1 MAINHDVGKEG
12 EEAAVQYLINKGYEI
27 VIRNYYADKA
37 ELDIVALKDGI
48 LVFVEVKTR
57 SSLDFGSPQD
67 FVTNKKIKLMIKAAN
82 FFIEEFEREEEGR
95 FDIIAIHKVGNK
107 FDIEHIED
115 VFYFF

>member
-48 LVFVEVKTR
+48 SCVRR
-57 SSLDFGSPQD
+57 SED
-67 FVTNKKIKLMIKAAN
+67 
-82 FFIEEFEREEEGR
+82 EELSRLR
-95 FDIIAIHKVGNK
+95 ISSRLCD
-107 FDIEHIED
+107 
-115 VFYFF
+115 